1 MKLGELPAGV
11 DLIASLTEA
20 GRSLSLLYANTPDAR
35 AEASLHRYTATIRP
49 DLAETVGE
57 RMANLMIDA
66 FAKTVMAQKHRIERA
81 GASRA

>member
-1 MKLGELPAGV
+1 MKLGDLPAGV

-20 GRSLSLLYANTPDAR
+20 ARTLSLLYANTPDER

-49 DLAETVGE
+49 DLNKAVGE
-57 RMANLMIDA
+57 RMARQMIDA
-66 FAKTVMAQKHRIERA
+66 FTNTVMAQKHRIESA